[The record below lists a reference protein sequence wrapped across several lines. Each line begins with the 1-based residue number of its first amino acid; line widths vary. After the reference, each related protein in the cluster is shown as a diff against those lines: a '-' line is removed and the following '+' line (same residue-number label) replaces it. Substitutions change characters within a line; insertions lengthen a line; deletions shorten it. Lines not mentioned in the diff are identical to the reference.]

1 MATKIGFDA
10 KLAGTGVDW
19 ATVGKDVSET
29 LIQQEQQRE
38 KNRVAMDK
46 AVADEIKTL
55 AGTELGKDAQANQW
69 IMNGVGAITGSSL
82 MDSRL
87 LKNGLLSSRDFSRN
101 LANRTQGTELVLQAY
116 STYNKDYDEIMEKI
130 NSGDLSEK
138 TLQARAQ
145 VESMFDF
152 ANTDIFIN
160 PTDSEVNVSKK
171 VLKDGVM
178 VMSDNPDDFMN
189 ASELMQGATAQ
200 YAKFQANDEA
210 KALADAVAQRLIRDI
225 GGETIEGAYQAVSKL
240 PKAEQDKLNEARK
253 LQIQA
258 VLTDDKAGSF
268 LVDTLNKTLKPGEG
282 PYSFTKNKDEAAR
295 DKFKIL
301 MNQDGS
307 NNFTTDNGKKQMK
320 LAVEKFDVMLEG
332 FLPAKRTAPL
342 PKAPKPQTQSQRNYG
357 TNVKNFADYGLTI
370 VEAITTDSPEESAAA
385 LAILSEFGIDT
396 SRIKKNKEGLTF
408 EIFNKNTKVYETV
421 PVKFKEGDFEGS
433 LKRILQKTL
442 GRNTKVD
449 IDDIMEAM
457 GGKEFFKDKEVSDIE
472 SLFSPKETIEV
483 KPLDDPSNIMLNPL
497 KPFDTVTGKENFVTA
512 ETIFKIIEDEEYND
526 DDELQKYLKGL
537 LTQQGLKDITVEVQ
551 EAGKTISP
559 LARFFGTTPEER
571 YAIIK
576 RGEKELELINLND
589 IKETF
594 RDEINRITKKAQSE
608 ETFYEGPVDDGVR
621 EKKYKSFAE
630 YKEDFP
636 KATLADFATY
646 KKS

>member
-116 STYNKDYDEIMEKI
+116 NTYNKDYDEIMEKI

-200 YAKFQANDEA
+200 YARFQANDEA

-240 PKAEQDKLNEARK
+240 PTAEQDKLDAARK

-268 LVDTLNKTLKPGEG
+268 LVDTLNKTLEPGKG

-295 DKFKIL
+295 DEYKIL

-307 NNFTTDNGKKQMK
+307 NNFTTKNGKKQMK

-342 PKAPKPQTQSQRNYG
+342 PKAPKTPQLSSGERVAQKEG
-357 TNVKNFADYGLTI
+357 EIGYGLALDLTAGGATAGESLQKIKANNNSIGNVYETDTSYVIQYNDGTSDKTI
-370 VEAITTDSPEESAAA
+370 DKIMRDGVEAREESAVSLMAA
-385 LAILSEFGIDT
+385 VSPKYDATKAETAKQGYLKSNKIGERTEKGLFGERTSIATENSSTYQTKLEVAKGDKGVSISEQIKKLPDPDEDSSSQVLDVIKDIYPLPGTESFINQIQVTGVGTGIDDVLN
-396 SRIKKNKEGLTF
+396 IKL
-408 EIFNKNTKVYETV
+408 
-421 PVKFKEGDFEGS
+421 
-433 LKRILQKTL
+433 
-442 GRNTKVD
+442 
-449 IDDIMEAM
+449 
-457 GGKEFFKDKEVSDIE
+457 
-472 SLFSPKETIEV
+472 
-483 KPLDDPSNIMLNPL
+483 
-497 KPFDTVTGKENFVTA
+497 
-512 ETIFKIIEDEEYND
+512 
-526 DDELQKYLKGL
+526 
-537 LTQQGLKDITVEVQ
+537 
-551 EAGKTISP
+551 
-559 LARFFGTTPEER
+559 PEE
-571 YAIIK
+571 
-576 RGEKELELINLND
+576 LIPFVQDVGGVNVDGQNVSFD
-589 IKETF
+589 Y
-594 RDEINRITKKAQSE
+594 DSKK
-608 ETFYEGPVDDGVR
+608 D
-621 EKKYKSFAE
+621 
-630 YKEDFP
+630 
-636 KATLADFATY
+636 KATLKSVIDGIIAGMYDIY
-646 KKS
+646 NKKDARKNTEDNPDAVPVEAGTTTGTTGNAKGDSILKTTN

>member
-116 STYNKDYDEIMEKI
+116 NTYNKDYDEIMEKI

-200 YAKFQANDEA
+200 YARFQANDEA
-210 KALADAVAQRLIRDI
+210 KALADAVGQRVLRDI
-225 GGETIEGAYQAVSKL
+225 GGNTVTEAYLKIDSLSVEERKKL
-240 PKAEQDKLNEARK
+240 DEARL

-268 LVDTLNKTLKPGEG
+268 LVDTLNKTLEPGKG

-295 DKFKIL
+295 DEFKIL

-342 PKAPKPQTQSQRNYG
+342 PEKVNQADKTRYNNNQKEGNKVSALANLQAGKTIEIREASAADIASRNENISQIIETQEDIFTITTGKDGNSIVTSTPRPENTNLFVTGAAGRFTNVTDLEVARKYSGITEEMTRFDLEGLDTLETITLPDGKVVQGNVLFKQTTEPKKKGGLQKFNEQIDSDFSNIEIEGEQLITDDDFEDDAIVIGKLTPLATKYGIRLVNPTNYSGSQSIQFLVGSG
-357 TNVKNFADYGLTI
+357 TNLVDQVIEFNDTTPKGLLESLKGFI
-370 VEAITTDSPEESAAA
+370 KSSKDAEERY
-385 LAILSEFGIDT
+385 LSLDAEKTGIDT
-396 SRIKKNKEGLTF
+396 SS
-408 EIFNKNTKVYETV
+408 Y
-421 PVKFKEGDFEGS
+421 
-433 LKRILQKTL
+433 
-442 GRNTKVD
+442 
-449 IDDIMEAM
+449 
-457 GGKEFFKDKEVSDIE
+457 
-472 SLFSPKETIEV
+472 
-483 KPLDDPSNIMLNPL
+483 
-497 KPFDTVTGKENFVTA
+497 
-512 ETIFKIIEDEEYND
+512 
-526 DDELQKYLKGL
+526 
-537 LTQQGLKDITVEVQ
+537 
-551 EAGKTISP
+551 
-559 LARFFGTTPEER
+559 
-571 YAIIK
+571 
-576 RGEKELELINLND
+576 
-589 IKETF
+589 
-594 RDEINRITKKAQSE
+594 
-608 ETFYEGPVDDGVR
+608 
-621 EKKYKSFAE
+621 
-630 YKEDFP
+630 
-636 KATLADFATY
+636 
-646 KKS
+646 

>member
-69 IMNGVGAITGSSL
+69 IMNGVGAISGSSL
-82 MDSRL
+82 MDQRL
-87 LKNGLLSSRDFSRN
+87 LKNGLLNSRDFSRN
-101 LANRTQGTELVLQAY
+101 LANRTQGTELVFQAY
-116 STYNKDYDEIMEKI
+116 NTYNKDYDEIMEKI

-200 YAKFQANDEA
+200 YARFQANDEA
-210 KALADAVAQRLIRDI
+210 KALADAVGQRVLRDI
-225 GGETIEGAYQAVSKL
+225 GGNTVTEAYLKIDSLSVEERKKL
-240 PKAEQDKLNEARK
+240 DEARK
-253 LQIQA
+253 LQIQS

-268 LVDTLNKTLKPGEG
+268 LVDTLNKTGEG

-307 NNFTTDNGKKQMK
+307 NNFTTDNGKKQME

-342 PKAPKPQTQSQRNYG
+342 PEKVSQ
-357 TNVKNFADYGLTI
+357 ADK
-370 VEAITTDSPEESAAA
+370 TTYNNNKKEGNKVSA
-385 LAILSEFGIDT
+385 LA
-396 SRIKKNKEGLTF
+396 N
-408 EIFNKNTKVYETV
+408 
-421 PVKFKEGDFEGS
+421 
-433 LKRILQKTL
+433 LQ
-442 GRNTKVD
+442 
-449 IDDIMEAM
+449 
-457 GGKEFFKDKEVSDIE
+457 
-472 SLFSPKETIEV
+472 
-483 KPLDDPSNIMLNPL
+483 
-497 KPFDTVTGKENFVTA
+497 
-512 ETIFKIIEDEEYND
+512 
-526 DDELQKYLKGL
+526 
-537 LTQQGLKDITVEVQ
+537 
-551 EAGKTISP
+551 AGKTTEIREASAADIASRNPNISQIVETQEDIFTITTGKDGNSIVTSTP
-559 LARFFGTTPEER
+559 RPENTNLFVTGAAGRFTNVTDLEAARRYSGITEEMTRFDLEGLDTLETITLPDGQVVQGNVLFNQTTEPKEKGGLQKFDEQIDSDFLPTTLTSVKYEDEAILGALSTEASKYGVQITDSGWETISFNIGTGTSMITQQVVLGDVPGSNDTDKKNNILKLLKGFIKSNKDASERFLALDTEKTG
-571 YAIIK
+571 
-576 RGEKELELINLND
+576 GELDN
-589 IKETF
+589 
-594 RDEINRITKKAQSE
+594 
-608 ETFYEGPVDDGVR
+608 
-621 EKKYKSFAE
+621 
-630 YKEDFP
+630 
-636 KATLADFATY
+636 
-646 KKS
+646 

>member
-69 IMNGVGAITGSSL
+69 IMNGVGAISGSSL
-82 MDSRL
+82 MDQRL
-87 LKNGLLSSRDFSRN
+87 LKNGLLNSKDFSRN
-101 LANRTQGTELVLQAY
+101 LANRTQGTELVFQAY
-116 STYNKDYDEIMEKI
+116 NTYNKDYDEIMEKI

-210 KALADAVAQRLIRDI
+210 KALADAVGQRVLRDI
-225 GGETIEGAYQAVSKL
+225 GGNTVTEAYLKIDSLSVAERKKL
-240 PKAEQDKLNEARK
+240 DEARK
-253 LQIQA
+253 LQIQS

-268 LVDTLNKTLKPGEG
+268 LVDTLNKTLEPGKG

-295 DKFKIL
+295 DEYKIL

-307 NNFTTDNGKKQMK
+307 NDFTTDNGKKQME

-342 PKAPKPQTQSQRNYG
+342 PEKVNPRVPSYSESKDIKLAKQQGEAMAKTWYG
-357 TNVKNFADYGLTI
+357 NVEQVEEGINFIKSLTGNEDI
-370 VEAITTDSPEESAAA
+370 VGYDIQEDQI
-385 LAILSEFGIDT
+385 ILEKIDT
-396 SRIKKNKEGLTF
+396 KGQTGRKGRRYKLPPIPRGD
-408 EIFNKNTKVYETV
+408 
-421 PVKFKEGDFEGS
+421 DFEAYITSIASELGAKGS
-433 LKRILQKTL
+433 DLDAVVKA
-442 GRNTKVD
+442 
-449 IDDIMEAM
+449 AM
-457 GGKEFFKDKEVSDIE
+457 KSLPKDSEG
-472 SLFSPKETIEV
+472 
-483 KPLDDPSNIMLNPL
+483 NPL
-497 KPFDTVTGKENFVTA
+497 KRNIDFGKDEKGVKKSGYKYEISKQKGLTSKFTDYVSG
-512 ETIFKIIEDEEYND
+512 KINISDKPD
-526 DDELQKYLKGL
+526 DDITAQNLQSSLEALGTGIEVTSTGIINEVIKIA
-537 LTQQGLKDITVEVQ
+537 ITP
-551 EAGKTISP
+551 KISREFN
-559 LARFFGTTPEER
+559 LADTT
-571 YAIIK
+571 
-576 RGEKELELINLND
+576 
-589 IKETF
+589 
-594 RDEINRITKKAQSE
+594 
-608 ETFYEGPVDDGVR
+608 VR
-621 EKKYKSFAE
+621 EDINAFLRNNIDQFEESLKVS
-630 YKEDFP
+630 EDKIDEFLNEQENNPGPQPGDGASKP
-636 KATLADFATY
+636 KGYNF
-646 KKS
+646 